1 MALTFC
7 VKGIIIEIYERA
19 SVPLIFVWH
28 NAQAKTR
35 LESGSRIAANSSS
48 ATELDETATRE
59 QRLAHSL
66 KRVQNHLVDSRHR
79 AQYTV
84 SLGGSVPAVH
94 LQPV

>member
-1 MALTFC
+1 
-7 VKGIIIEIYERA
+7 
-19 SVPLIFVWH
+19 
-28 NAQAKTR
+28 
-35 LESGSRIAANSSS
+35 
-48 ATELDETATRE
+48 LDETATRE